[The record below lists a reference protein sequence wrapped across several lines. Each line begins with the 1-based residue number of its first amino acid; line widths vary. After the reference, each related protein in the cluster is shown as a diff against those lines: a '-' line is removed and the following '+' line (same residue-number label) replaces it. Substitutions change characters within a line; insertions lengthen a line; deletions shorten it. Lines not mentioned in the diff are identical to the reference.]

1 MLLMQS
7 ERNLQCRVRKKCN
20 GFSEIIKIRQDVL
33 LILKELF
40 LTETH
45 WITVNEAVLECS
57 CKPWFKKNSRG

>member
-7 ERNLQCRVRKKCN
+7 ERRLRKKCN

-33 LILKELF
+33 SILKELF

-45 WITVNEAVLECS
+45 WITTIINEAVLECS
-57 CKPWFKKNSRG
+57 CKPCFKKNSSG